1 MHLVINFEIGH
12 CASALNP
19 VIVQIEGD
27 KEAQARGGYDSEIS
41 SIIGKSSVRFL
52 LIFFGDTIKYFRLEV
67 IVSITHKCNRHVIEL
82 GDFLPICYR

>member
-1 MHLVINFEIGH
+1 MHLVINFEIGR

-27 KEAQARGGYDSEIS
+27 KEAQARGGFDSEIS

-52 LIFFGDTIKYFRLEV
+52 LIFFGDIIAL
-67 IVSITHKCNRHVIEL
+67 S
-82 GDFLPICYR
+82 P